1 MRVVRNEW
9 NSALFILTVIWV
21 FWAVML
27 SGKLHSWCSGKHHM
41 LAFFFVFFS
50 CTSALVLLQ
59 TGYCFA
65 GIFDVTCYSCCY
77 AGGWNRWV
85 SLGDLIWFISNGQIF
100 RAHAQKWQ
108 MLISGSSSVKSTSS
122 RFSGKHLSLESF
134 WIWQPGCSRLK
145 VVKWSTVPNF
155 FVFSGLTPEDHSSAA
170 QPLGHSARESICST
184 DSLRAC
190 FCCYLKLFRVAGVKW
205 NWFFLFSSLLSVLKS
220 RTENKLMVFGIMKQF
235 RSSSKSAE
243 FVNRLQRYSNISV

>member
-1 MRVVRNEW
+1 MGVVRNEW

-41 LAFFFVFFS
+41 LAFFFVFFPAHLLWS
-50 CTSALVLLQ
+50 CYRQDTALLGSLMWP
-59 TGYCFA
+59 A
-65 GIFDVTCYSCCY
+65 IAAYS
-77 AGGWNRWV
+77 GGWNRWV
-85 SLGDLIWFISNGQIF
+85 SLGDLIWFISNGRIF

-122 RFSGKHLSLESF
+122 RFSEKHLSLESF
-134 WIWQPGCSRLK
+134 WVWQPGCSRLK

-155 FVFSGLTPEDHSSAA
+155 FVFSGLAPEDHSSPA
-170 QPLGHSARESICST
+170 QPLGHSARESICSS
-184 DSLRAC
+184 DSLRAR
-190 FCCYLKLFRVAGVKW
+190 FWCYLKLFRVAGVKW

-235 RSSSKSAE
+235 WSSSKSAE